1 MATLTAI
8 RASLETEVAS
18 QLGAGTQVLSEVTAN
33 PPLPCVVFVPDAAN
47 FDVAM
52 ARGTD
57 TWEFDVFVLVP
68 SGDIEVGQV
77 RLDPYVSGAGS
88 LSVRQAI
95 WNSRPNFSTAGFDA
109 HISAM
114 TSYGGQLESVG
125 VNHVGAILRLIVHT
139 RGTE

>member
-1 MATLTAI
+1 MATLGAI
-8 RASLETEVAS
+8 RSSLESELQTFY
-18 QLGAGTQVLSEVTAN
+18 GTGTQVLSELTAN
-33 PPLPCVVFVPDAAN
+33 PPLPCVVFEPEEAD

-57 TWEFDVFVLVP
+57 TWVFVVSVAVP
-68 SGDIEVGQV
+68 AGNAEVGQV

-88 LSVRQAI
+88 LSVRQGI
-95 WNSRPNFSTAGFDA
+95 WNARTAFVAAGFDA

-114 TSYGGQLESVG
+114 TSYGGQLEIVG
-125 VNHVGAILRLIVHT
+125 KDHIGATLRLIVHT

>member
-1 MATLTAI
+1 MATLATI
-8 RASLETEVAS
+8 RGTLETEVAAA
-18 QLGAGTQVLSEVTAN
+18 LGAGTQVLSELTAN
-33 PPLPCVVFVPDAAN
+33 PPLPCVAFVPDVAD

-68 SGDIEVGQV
+68 SANVEVGQV

-88 LSVRQAI
+88 LSVRQAVF
-95 WNSRPNFSTAGFDA
+95 NARSAFQAAGFDA

-114 TSYGGQLESVG
+114 TSYGGQFEKVG
-125 VNHVGAILRLIVHT
+125 EQHVGASLRLIVHT